1 MKEEVGMKRKG
12 PSMVVVGMAAAGLV
26 AWLASSVSASVD
38 QGPEN
43 IYTNLN
49 GVNGAVGTVS
59 PARPAGPELN
69 PGGEGQLL
77 FFGLYDVRPIENP
90 TSGALDPQIT
100 NLAILNTAPI
110 PGNQNQGVMARIRFR
125 ESKTSIEVLD
135 FNIVLSC
142 GQVWVAEIFL
152 GGNNLPVVRGPD
164 PVVTGNVFA
173 PSIVYSP
180 VIASGREFA
189 RPGALPDV
197 DMQRGYFEVFAEQS
211 LPCAPATGDERTGT
225 YDQSGL
231 SATELTPPNTLAGT
245 AYLVRPGA
253 GISYQ
258 YNATAIARFVS
269 EGQGNITSAVTT
281 SSPDL
286 LDCIFADGSS
296 DVNCVDAVDLQLA
309 KSRVMY
315 QWDESLSTD
324 GQTFTVYTFP
334 SKHQHCAV
342 SGAIPDYTGGAGV
355 AGRPP
360 FQCTPVSVGGEE
372 VGCTIYNR
380 VEQFVQGDDIFS
392 PSQEVDCLLP
402 REVTF
407 QAMVATST
415 ECEPT
420 SSDFDS
426 RCDEGL
432 VYTELPGPN
441 FPGAN
446 ETGWVDVDT
455 FFSVHFKDNLDP
467 TYAQVLGT
475 GFTEY
480 LGLPVIAL
488 TIQEYTN
495 GNVGGVFGSA
505 VPALYEVAYGASS

>member
-12 PSMVVVGMAAAGLV
+12 PSMVLVGMAAAGLV
-26 AWLASSVSASVD
+26 TWLASSVSASVD

-43 IYTNLN
+43 VYTNAT
-49 GVNGAVGTVS
+49 GVNGADGTIS
-59 PARPAGPELN
+59 NTRPAGPEVN

-77 FFGLYDVRPIENP
+77 FFGLYDVRPVENP
-90 TSGALDPQIT
+90 TSGASDPQIT

-110 PGNQNQGVMARIRFR
+110 PGNTDQGVLARIRFR
-125 ESKTSIEVLD
+125 ESKTSLEVLD

-152 GGNNLPVVRGPD
+152 GPNNLPVVRGPD
-164 PVVTGNVFA
+164 PVVTNNAFTQTVLQ
-173 PSIVYSP
+173 YSP
-180 VIASGREFA
+180 VIATGREFA

-197 DMQRGYFEVFAEQS
+197 DLQRGYFEVFAQEA
-211 LPCAPATGDERTGT
+211 LPCEPTTGDERTGT
-225 YDQSGL
+225 YNTALVQD
-231 SATELTPPNTLAGT
+231 ETPPNTLSGT

-258 YNATAIARFVS
+258 YNATAISRFVA
-269 EGQGNITSAVTT
+269 EGQGRITAAIQSD
-281 SSPDL
+281 SPNT
-286 LDCIFADGSS
+286 LDCRFADGN
-296 DVNCVDAVDLQLA
+296 DGTDCVDAVDFQLA

-315 QWDESLSTD
+315 QWDELLATD
-324 GQTFTVYTFP
+324 GQTYTVYTFP
-334 SKHQHCAV
+334 TKHHHCAV
-342 SGAIPDYTGGAGV
+342 AGAIPDYTGGAG
-355 AGRPP
+355 ALSQPP

-392 PSQEVDCLLP
+392 PTQEVDCILP

-407 QAMVATST
+407 QAMVATGT

-420 SSDFDS
+420 SPDYDN

-432 VYTELPGPN
+432 VYTELPPPN

-446 ETGWVDVDT
+446 ETGWTDVDT
-455 FFSVHFKDNLDP
+455 YFGIHFRNNLNP
-467 TYAQVLGT
+467 TYVQLLGT
-475 GFTEY
+475 GFSEY
-480 LGLPVIAL
+480 QGLPVIPL
-488 TIQEYTN
+488 VIQEYTN

-505 VPALYEVAYGASS
+505 VPALWEVSYGSQS